1 VVNQVNS
8 RAPAES
14 ESNKTHRLHCWQK
27 RRSWPATTTRGH
39 LVWASQTRCLRWYP
53 LTPARSSPH
62 PSTWHLT
69 SSPPPSSPLA
79 RFPSRSFPP
88 RRASASPEEP
98 EAGAADSLQ
107 SQSSGG
113 EEGDAAGFGTIHSM
127 ARIRPDQFGIR
138 GSERERER
146 GGGQQYGLWKMEER
160 RWGKRLWN

>member
-1 VVNQVNS
+1 
-8 RAPAES
+8 
-14 ESNKTHRLHCWQK
+14 
-27 RRSWPATTTRGH
+27 
-39 LVWASQTRCLRWYP
+39 VWASQTRCLRWYP

-138 GSERERER
+138 GSERER
-146 GGGQQYGLWKMEER
+146 GGGNSMDCGRWKRGDGER
-160 RWGKRLWN
+160 DFGIRKGQSFFIFGPFFGESLAIRHY